1 MRSITEIKNK
11 YFYAKTDMWSS
22 VRGGDQHKIKYNRRN
37 CFFDGYRLTDNQRNI
52 IIRYDNHDNDIKP
65 GGKFKLLST
74 LLQSNGIKN
83 YLGECVDTGVLIT
96 FDEEQITFNE
106 IENEESI

>member
-1 MRSITEIKNK
+1 MRSLKK
-11 YFYAKTDMWSS
+11 QYFHPKSDRWSS

>member
-11 YFYAKTDMWSS
+11 YFYAKTEMWSS
-22 VRGGDQHKIKYNRRN
+22 AFGNHKIKYNGRN

-52 IIRYDNHDNDIKP
+52 IIRYEDHNNHFKP
-65 GGKFKLLST
+65 GSKFKLLST
-74 LLQSNGIKN
+74 ILQSNGITN
-83 YLGECVDTGVLIT
+83 YLGKCVDTGVLIT

-106 IENEESI
+106 LNNEESI

>member
-22 VRGGDQHKIKYNRRN
+22 LRGGDQHKIKYNRRN

-52 IIRYDNHDNDIKP
+52 IIRYDNHNNDIKP

>member
-74 LLQSNGIKN
+74 ILQSNGIKN

>member
-1 MRSITEIKNK
+1 MRSLKK
-11 YFYAKTDMWSS
+11 QYFHPKSDRWSS
-22 VRGGDQHKIKYNRRN
+22 VRGEDRHKIKYNRRN

>member
-1 MRSITEIKNK
+1 
-11 YFYAKTDMWSS
+11 MWSS

-74 LLQSNGIKN
+74 ILQSNGITN
-83 YLGECVDTGVLIT
+83 YLGKCVDTGVLIT

-106 IENEESI
+106 LNNEESI

>member
-1 MRSITEIKNK
+1 
-11 YFYAKTDMWSS
+11 MWSS

>member
-1 MRSITEIKNK
+1 
-11 YFYAKTDMWSS
+11 MWSS

-74 LLQSNGIKN
+74 ILQSNGIKN

>member
-1 MRSITEIKNK
+1 MRSLKK
-11 YFYAKTDMWSS
+11 RYFYPKSDKWSS
-22 VRGGDQHKIKYNRRN
+22 LIGEQHKIKYKGKI
-37 CFFDGYRLTDNQRNI
+37 CFFGGYRLTDNQRNI
-52 IIRYDNHDNDIKP
+52 IISYDNHDNDIKP

-74 LLQSNGIKN
+74 LLQSNGITN

>member
-52 IIRYDNHDNDIKP
+52 IIRYDNHNNDIKP